1 MVFKSQ
7 QATATAIEKNIFFRT
22 PTNVSRWCHF
32 GHIIVDSYT
41 AKKVTSLDYQCILN
55 MWTWANTKAISSD
68 SFLHVKILKAEFFT
82 H

>member
-55 MWTWANTKAISSD
+55 MWTWANTKAI
-68 SFLHVKILKAEFFT
+68 
-82 H
+82 